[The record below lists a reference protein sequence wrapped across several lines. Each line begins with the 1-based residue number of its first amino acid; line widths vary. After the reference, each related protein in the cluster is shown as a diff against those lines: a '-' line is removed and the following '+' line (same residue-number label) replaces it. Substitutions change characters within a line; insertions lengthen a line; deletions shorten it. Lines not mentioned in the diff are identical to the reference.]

1 MVALVCFGG
10 CRAEPPVR
18 AIEPGPWLTGNQEPL
33 SPARPQVRIPP
44 RRTLGHVPEIAKPR
58 YGIALFAVPADR
70 LLSNPPFS
78 PRWSD
83 RALRELEDHRANA
96 AVVRIDAAPNGISE
110 VDGPKPGRWAKLGRW
125 ATEAQIEG
133 KDLLLVGSIEQ
144 GRETQVRLFAL
155 DPSTGAV
162 AGVGQF
168 AGSPPEDVLAAAVAE
183 TVTACRTYWFELDR
197 GRLRRVD
204 IEVEQLHSPDD
215 IEAFLKGL
223 LALETV
229 ERVQHVTTSVRDG
242 RADVSVLLYG
252 ESATPD
258 VAATRW
264 HSDKG
269 EARLEWIRDRRFR
282 ALYRANATAR

>member
-1 MVALVCFGG
+1 
-10 CRAEPPVR
+10 
-18 AIEPGPWLTGNQEPL
+18 
-33 SPARPQVRIPP
+33 
-44 RRTLGHVPEIAKPR
+44 VPEVAKPR
-58 YGIALFAVPADR
+58 YGVALFAAPADK

-78 PRWSD
+78 PRLSE
-83 RALRELEDHRANA
+83 RALRELEGHHANA
-96 AVVRIDAAPNGISE
+96 TVVRIDAAP
-110 VDGPKPGRWAKLGRW
+110 DGLSGAAGAARDGAASDLAKLVRWAKLGRW
-125 ATEAQIEG
+125 GADTQIEG
-133 KDLLLVGSIEQ
+133 QDLLVVGTIEQ

-155 DPSTGAV
+155 DPSRAAV

-183 TVTACRTYWFELDR
+183 AVAACNTYWFELDR

-264 HSDKG
+264 RSDAG

-282 ALYRANATAR
+282 ALYRPNATAR